1 MKNPKNLWTS
11 YLEAP
16 CARKLA
22 MGPCCLK
29 KHKVY
34 FRSAAAP
41 PLREPPKVNEQ
52 KKFEA
57 KKQDVEREDVAWM
70 AIAGG
75 RERAVRNERM
85 NSFYLR

>member
-57 KKQDVEREDVAWM
+57 KKQDVEREEEGECGLDGV
-70 AIAGG
+70 GG
-75 RERAVRNERM
+75 RASGQSGTNE
-85 NSFYLR
+85 